1 MSHRPSS
8 VASLASSVESLNSEE
23 RSVQAPQEYHE
34 PKSSTSPSAISK
46 DEPQLPDLEQ
56 GQTHQSQAVSEK
68 MSLKEMKSHV
78 VPRRERRGL
87 LAQLSIVPELDD
99 ARNYTP
105 NIKLLIV
112 IIVAFAGITGP
123 MGTSIILP
131 AVGDVSRSLHTSSSI
146 VNVSVGIYLISL
158 GVFPI
163 WWSNFSEKHGR
174 RSVYVVS
181 FIWFFAFSIGCCL
194 APSIGALI
202 VLRLLAG
209 VGASAVQACGA
220 ATVSDLYIQE
230 ERGYALGLF
239 YLGPLLGPFLSPI
252 IGGAVAEAWG
262 WRATMWVMV
271 IFTGINVLSLVFFL
285 PETLRQADSMAA
297 VRERLKKELGSAAN
311 GDPNAPTEEEL
322 TRFATN
328 LSQNSSLRRDI
339 LHDETA
345 CDPVMPTLSRLT
357 TGNSAYSKKIKEQE
371 LLEAEEADPIDH
383 TKWSHILYDYFIR
396 PTHAVILLAYPPV
409 TLTICYSSIS
419 FCVIYFFNITIT
431 EMYAKEPYNFS
442 TVIVGLM
449 YIPNSV
455 TYLMASIFGGKWND
469 WLIRRSG
476 RRNNGE
482 LKPESRISWNIVTAI
497 TLYPAACLIF
507 GWCLKYGEHWV
518 TPLIGTA
525 LFGFAS
531 MLTIGVTVTYLIDVL
546 PGKGATGVALNNLV
560 RQILAAAATFVT
572 VPLINALGTGVLF
585 SIIAGVITVSGVS
598 LLYLKHHGGQ
608 LRERYDIMDY
618 YKRL

>member
-1 MSHRPSS
+1 MPSRS
-8 VASLASSVESLNSEE
+8 SSPAASLATSVSLDSSAEGT
-23 RSVQAPQEYHE
+23 QAPQTYVDK
-34 PKSSTSPSAISK
+34 KSVTPTSSSRG
-46 DEPQLPDLEQ
+46 LPDLEQ
-56 GQTHQSQAVSEK
+56 GLINHLVQALEK
-68 MSLKEMKSHV
+68 MLIKEMKQHV
-78 VPRRERRGL
+78 KPMSARRGL
-87 LAQLSIVPELDD
+87 LARLLVIPELDD

-105 NIKLLIV
+105 NIKFVIV
-112 IIVAFAGITGP
+112 IIVAFAGISGP

-131 AVGDVSRSLHTSSSI
+131 AVSDVSQDLDTTSSI

-194 APSIGALI
+194 APSISSLI

-239 YLGPLLGPFLSPI
+239 YLGPLLGPFLSPV
-252 IGGAVAEAWG
+252 IGGAVAQAWG

-271 IFTGINVLSLVFFL
+271 IVCGLNVLTIIFLL
-285 PETLRQADSMAA
+285 PETLRTEDSMIAMKG
-297 VRERLKKELGSAAN
+297 RLKEELGSP
-311 GDPNAPTEEEL
+311 GLDPDAPTEDAI
-322 TRFATN
+322 TRYATN
-328 LSQNSSLRRDI
+328 MSQNSSLRREV
-339 LHDETA
+339 LNDETA
-345 CDPVMPTLSRLT
+345 CDPVLPTLNRLT
-357 TGNSAYSKKIKEQE
+357 TNQLAYSRRIKEQE
-371 LLEAEEADPIDH
+371 LIQAESKPPVDH
-383 TKWSHILYDYFIR
+383 TKWSHLLYDYFIR
-396 PTHAVILLAYPPV
+396 PTHALILLTYPPV
-409 TLTICYSSIS
+409 TLTIAYSSIC

-431 EMYAKEPYNFS
+431 EVYGGDPYNFS
-442 TVIVGLM
+442 VVIVGLM

-455 TYLMASIFGGKWND
+455 TYLMASVFGGKWND
-469 WLIRRSG
+469 WLIKRLAKRH
-476 RRNNGE
+476 GE
-482 LKPESRISWNIVTAI
+482 LRPESRLSWNVITAVA
-497 TLYPAACLIF
+497 LYPPACLIF

-525 LFGFAS
+525 LFGFSS
-531 MLTIGVTVTYLIDVL
+531 MLVIGVTVTYLIDVL

-560 RQILAAAATFVT
+560 RQVLAAVAIFVT

-585 SIIAGVITVSGVS
+585 SIIMGVILVASFII
-598 LLYLKHHGGQ
+598 LYLKRTGGS

-618 YKRL
+618 YARL